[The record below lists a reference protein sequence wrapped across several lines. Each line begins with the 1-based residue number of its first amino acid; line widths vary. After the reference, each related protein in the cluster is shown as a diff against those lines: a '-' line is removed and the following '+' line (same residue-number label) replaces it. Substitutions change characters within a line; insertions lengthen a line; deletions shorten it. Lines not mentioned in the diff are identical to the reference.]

1 MNPTVDYTHKNHFKF
16 GYDNVWYV
24 PRTSRYQTWMCEY
37 GIAEDTTL
45 TVKEANRRAA
55 IKIQQ
60 EAQQQG
66 LDVYLLLS
74 GGADSEVAARAFLDA
89 NVPFTAAILKY
100 KDNANWH
107 EAKFAHELCDKYNI
121 PKLIIDLDPTAF
133 FESDE
138 FETITSISQTRSGQ
152 LACTMWGA
160 SQIPGYVV
168 LGQGEPYLYRQFGQ
182 WWFRE
187 REMICSWYKYW
198 VFAGLKGAA
207 GFHQYTP
214 DQMLAY
220 LTDPIVLDLINSNK
234 PAGEDLVNNADVKH
248 LLYQTHYPD
257 SDLINRKKYT
267 GFEKLPVADAISRT
281 KLFEKFPFHLAEHA
295 VEYTQMIRNLKGETN

>member
-16 GYDNVWYV
+16 GYDNTWYV
-24 PRTSRYQTWMCEY
+24 PRTSRYQTWVCDY
-37 GIAEDTTL
+37 GVAEDTTL

-55 IKIQQ
+55 LKIQA
-60 EAQQQG
+60 EAQRHG

-89 NVPFTAAILKY
+89 GVPFTAAILKY
-100 KDNANWH
+100 KNKANEH
-107 EAKFAHELCDKYNI
+107 ESVFADALCRAYNI
-121 PKLIIDLDPTAF
+121 PKLEIKLDPNAF

-160 SQIPGYVV
+160 KQIPGYVV
-168 LGQGEPYLYRQFGQ
+168 LGQGEPYLYRQFGK

-198 VFAGLKGAA
+198 VFSGVKGAA

-220 LTDPIVLDLINSNK
+220 LTDPIALDMIQANA
-234 PAGEDLVNNADVKH
+234 PAGEDLANNADIKH
-248 LLYQTHYPD
+248 LIYQTHYPE
-257 SDLINRKKYT
+257 SDLLNRKKYT
-267 GFEKLPVADAISRT
+267 GFEKLALADSASRN
-281 KLFEKFPFHLAEHA
+281 KLFERFPFHLAEHA
-295 VEYTQMIRNLKGETN
+295 VEYETMIRNLRGETI

>member
-1 MNPTVDYTHKNHFKF
+1 MNPTSDYTHKNHFKF
-16 GYDNVWYV
+16 GYDQTWYV
-24 PRTSRYQTWMCEY
+24 PRTSRYQTWQCQY
-37 GIAEDTTL
+37 GVAEDVTL

-55 IKIQQ
+55 LKIQQ
-60 EAQQQG
+60 EATRLG

-89 NVPFTAAILKY
+89 GVPFTAAILKY
-100 KDNANWH
+100 KNDANKH
-107 EAKFAHELCDKYNI
+107 ESVFAYHLCKKYSI
-121 PKLIIDLDPTAF
+121 PVLEIELDPVAF
-133 FESDE
+133 FESEE
-138 FETITSISQTRSGQ
+138 FDIITGISQTRSGQ

-160 SQIPGYVV
+160 KQIPGYVV
-168 LGQGEPYLYRQFGQ
+168 LGQGEPYLYRQFGK

-198 VFAGLKGAA
+198 VFSGVHGAA

-220 LTDPIVLDLINSNK
+220 LTDPIILKMINDNA
-234 PAGEDLVNNADVKH
+234 PAGDDLANNADVKH

-257 SDLINRKKYT
+257 SDLLNRKKYT
-267 GFEKLPVADAISRT
+267 GFEKLPIADSISRT
-281 KLFEKFPFHLAEHA
+281 KLFERFPFHLAEHA
-295 VEYTQMIRNLKGETN
+295 VEYTQMIRDLKGETA